1 MKATTTIENTK
12 PAAVTQSVFTAP
24 IVAIRTPPMPG
35 PIRYATLKLA
45 SYTLLVRSSFHL
57 AVRVAAGS
65 IDSLAAIPAGSNT
78 APSAAN
84 AAITGIVKP
93 AVAAMIGIAATD
105 IAERASEIIDVR
117 RRPNLSTKVPEN
129 RLDTSSGT
137 AAAPQLLP
145 RR

>member
-1 MKATTTIENTK
+1 
-12 PAAVTQSVFTAP
+12 
-24 IVAIRTPPMPG
+24 
-35 PIRYATLKLA
+35 LA

-84 AAITGIVKP
+84 AAIAGIVKP

-105 IAERASEIIDVR
+105 IAESASEIIDVR

-137 AAAPQLLP
+137 AAAPATIAASVALP
-145 RR
+145 VRSRTSQGSTTMAIPLPIAENSVARLTRTRGR